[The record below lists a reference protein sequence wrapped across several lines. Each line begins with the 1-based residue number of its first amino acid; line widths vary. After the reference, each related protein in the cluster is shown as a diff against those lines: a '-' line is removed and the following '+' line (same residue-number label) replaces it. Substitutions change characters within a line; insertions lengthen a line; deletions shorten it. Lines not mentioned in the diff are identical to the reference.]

1 MKKFIKL
8 LLIILSV
15 LLVFSGCGS
24 KREKSTSVMEKIQ
37 TMLNEMEGYSCS
49 ATLTRMSNKGTNTYE
64 TKQYFKSTGEYRLE
78 ITAPENVAGN
88 YTIFDGERIC
98 QYNKKL
104 GDFVIK
110 DVPESQARNE
120 LFLGNFIKNYMRS
133 EEVSIEVSNID
144 SSEYTVLEAVIPG
157 GNRYLSTEKLWID
170 NETLVPAELIIYD
183 EEGNEKYILKF
194 IEFVFDPE
202 FPPELF
208 KIPE

>member
-1 MKKFIKL
+1 MKKFLKL
-8 LLIILSV
+8 LLIALSI

-24 KREKSTSVMEKIQ
+24 KREKSASVMEKIQ
-37 TMLNEMEGYSCS
+37 TMLTEMEGYSCS
-49 ATLTRMSNKGTNTYE
+49 ATLTRISNKGTNTYE

-88 YTIFDGERIC
+88 YTIFDGEKIC

-120 LFLGNFIKNYMRS
+120 LFLGNFIKNYLRS
-133 EEVSIEVSNID
+133 EEVSIEVSTID
-144 SSEYTVLEAVIPG
+144 SSKYTVLEAVIPG
-157 GNRYLSTEKLWID
+157 GNRYLAREKLWID
-170 NETLVPAELIIYD
+170 NETLVPTELIIYD
-183 EEGNEKYILKF
+183 EDGNEKYVLKF
-194 IEFVFDPE
+194 VEFMFNPE
-202 FPPELF
+202 FTEELF